1 MTAPVF
7 VDTNVLLYALDEAD
21 KAKQTA
27 AQDWRAALWQSR
39 LGRVSFQVLAEFY
52 SNALRLKPSARDD
65 ARAEIRDL
73 LAWNPL
79 VVDAA
84 VVETGWRF
92 QDRYR
97 LSFWDSLILAAA
109 KLSACGYLLTE
120 DLQAGQILDGIEVV
134 NPFVKSP
141 ANIL

>member
-7 VDTNVLLYALDEAD
+7 VDTNVLLYALDAAN
-21 KAKQTA
+21 KAKQAA
-27 AQDWRAALWQSR
+27 AQDWRAALWQTW
-39 LGRVSFQVLAEFY
+39 LGRLSFQVLAEFY
-52 SNALRLKPSARDD
+52 ANALRLKPSARDD
-65 ARAEIRDL
+65 ARAEVRDL
-73 LAWNPL
+73 LAWNPV

-84 VVETGWRF
+84 VVELGWKF
-92 QDRYR
+92 QDRYQ

-134 NPFVKSP
+134 NPFLRSP
-141 ANIL
+141 ASLL